1 MIEKI
6 IEYSVRN
13 PLVVFFVALGIVVW
27 GIHSTINTPVDAIP
41 DLSENQVIVFADW
54 PGRSP
59 KDIEDQVTYPLS
71 VNLQGLAGVKAVRAT
86 SEFGF
91 SMVNIIF
98 EEGIDFY
105 FARQRILE
113 KLSIAKTFLPE
124 GVDAYLAPDATAV
137 GQIFWYTVEGEGY
150 DIGRLRAIQDWFVRY
165 QLYSV
170 PGVAE
175 VASVGGFPI
184 EYQVD
189 VDPNKLRSFNVT
201 LGELYSAVSRSNSS
215 VGGRVIQKGSS
226 EYLVRSTG
234 WIKSLA
240 DVEKTVIKSI
250 DGTPIFVGDVAV
262 VQFGSAQRRNVLE
275 KNGNEA
281 VGGVVLMRF
290 GENPLQV
297 TDRIKKKIEQLQ
309 VGLPAGVRIVPFYD
323 RTRLIKNAIHTVTR
337 TLYEEA
343 LVASLVIFVVMW
355 HFRSALII
363 CLTLPM
369 SVLISFILMR
379 HLGISSNIMSLAGIA
394 ISIGV
399 LVDAAI
405 VMVDQGAHTLHEKFG
420 NSRVRG
426 NTREL
431 LLPALRTVGRP
442 IFFAMAIMII
452 SFIPVFMLTGMEG
465 KMFHPLAFTKSF
477 ALIGVAILAI
487 TLVPAIIPWMLRG
500 RIRHEEYSW
509 LIRRV
514 IEIYRPVLNF
524 VMDHPWPVV
533 WTVSVIC
540 LLGSIPTGSFGVFVF
555 ALALAL
561 GMSAWAAWGEA
572 ASFRKHW
579 KWVAVLWFVAI
590 SFPVVI
596 AIFRGWHPA
605 WIPNFIADNSW
616 KFAAIALGV
625 IAVASLLI
633 VRIAAQF
640 RLAPMLTMI
649 GSLVVVG
656 LFARQTMIPLGREF
670 MPPLNEGS
678 ILDMPVTIPR
688 ASVTQTA
695 ADLKARDAEIRA
707 FPEVELV
714 VGKSGRAETPT
725 DPAPLDMVET
735 VINLRPQEFWPKRE
749 LRYDDAQAQSKR
761 VVQALVRTN
770 YLPGGLTLAQQE
782 QLVKDTTMMSIARF
796 DEMMRTV
803 IVQEQTLFEE
813 RLANQ
818 LIGKVVHDLMKLF
831 SDNETLSEPPSR
843 QIVDEITALIPRQ
856 FGDYLVHSADV
867 PTIEKIALLVHQQLV
882 ERNQAKTNSDAFV
895 IHDNSIV
902 AFVRSAGEAFG
913 LERQTFNQ
921 LLLDKVNAE
930 RDRLW
935 MEFVRQLNWQLLE
948 QSVPM
953 YTRMA
958 IENIQGKAKELN
970 LWAGSPTRE
979 QLMSS
984 QESVQKDFAASLM
997 LWRRDK
1003 ASLLAEL
1010 DSVVRM
1016 PGWGNIWTQPI
1027 INRIDMLATGVNTML
1042 GVRVFGDDIEKI
1054 AAKCE
1059 AIAAVLKRL
1068 RGAVDVSADQV
1079 VGEGYLEINIDRE
1092 RAARFGVTVGDI
1104 QDVIETALGGRVIT
1118 MTVEGRE
1125 RFPIRIRYARAFR
1138 EDEESVKDLLVAGT
1152 NMGESIG
1159 SGSTMPNSN
1168 ESTGT
1173 GSIASNNSDSDK
1185 AKRLQIPLSQVADIR
1200 IASGPSMIRSEN
1212 GLLRSFVRL
1221 NVRDRDIIGFVEEA
1235 QKAVAS
1241 EVTMPTG
1248 MYVEWTGQFEHE
1260 LRARRTFTIIV
1271 PIVVLTIFLILYV
1284 VYHDLADTLIVMCL
1298 TVPGA
1303 VFGGVLF
1310 QYLFGYNFSVAV
1322 WVGYIACFGLATQG
1336 GLVILVYLR
1345 EAIDRRG
1352 GLENMTLEQVRA
1364 AVMEGAVHR
1373 LRPKLM
1379 TELTTMIGLAPML
1392 WASGVGSEIMQPMA
1406 APVLGGILV
1415 ADEVVDLLLPVL
1427 FYRVR
1432 AYRWRRIQERRNQI
1446 ALTNDS
1452 AS

>member
-6 IEYSVRN
+6 IDYSVRN

-59 KDIEDQVTYPLS
+59 KEIEDQVTYPLS
-71 VNLQGLAGVKAVRAT
+71 VNLQGLAGVKAIRAT
-86 SEFGF
+86 SEFSF
-91 SMVNIIF
+91 SMINIIF
-98 EEGIDFY
+98 EEKIDFY

-113 KLSIAKTFLPE
+113 RLSIAKTFLPE
-124 GVDAYLAPDATAV
+124 GVEPYLAPDATAV

-150 DIGRLRAIQDWFVRY
+150 DIGRLRAIQDRFVRY

-201 LGELYSAVSRSNSS
+201 LGELYTAVARSNSS

-240 DVEKTVIKSI
+240 DVEKTVVKSV

-275 KNGNEA
+275 KNGSEA

-309 VGLPAGVRIVPFYD
+309 AGLPEGVRIVPFYD
-323 RTRLIKNAIHTVTR
+323 RTRLINNAIHTVTR
-337 TLYEEA
+337 TLFEEA
-343 LVASLVIFVVMW
+343 LVASLVIFAVMW

-399 LVDAAI
+399 LVDSAI

-420 NSRVRG
+420 DSRVRG

-500 RIRHEEYSW
+500 RIRHEEDSW
-509 LIRRV
+509 MIRRV

-540 LLGSIPTGSFGVFVF
+540 LLGSIPTGSSWVFGF

-579 KWVAVLWFVAI
+579 KWVAVLWFVAV
-590 SFPVVI
+590 SVPVLI
-596 AIFRGWHPA
+596 AILKGWQPS
-605 WIPNFIADNSW
+605 WIPSTIAANSW
-616 KFAAIALGV
+616 TFAAMALLV
-625 IAVASLLI
+625 IAVASLLV
-633 VRIAAQF
+633 VRIAAQL

-649 GSLVVVG
+649 ASLLVVG
-656 LFARQTMIPLGREF
+656 LFAKQTMIPLGREF

-688 ASVTQTA
+688 ASVTQAA

-707 FPEVELV
+707 FPEIESV
-714 VGKSGRAETPT
+714 VGKAGRAETPT

-735 VINLRPQEFWPKRE
+735 VINLRPQEFWLKRE
-749 LRYDDAQAQSKR
+749 LRYDDALSQSKR
-761 VVQALVRTN
+761 IVQAMLRANFLSSEVTA
-770 YLPGGLTLAQQE
+770 AQRE
-782 QLVKDTTMMSIARF
+782 QLINDATMISIARY
-796 DEMMRTV
+796 DEMMRS
-803 IVQEQTLFEE
+803 IVLQEQVLFED
-813 RLANQ
+813 RLEQQ
-818 LIGKVVHDLMKLF
+818 LIRAVVGDVVKLF
-831 SDNETLSEPPSR
+831 VANGTLSKPVTA
-843 QIVDEITALIPRQ
+843 QVVNEIESLVPHQ
-856 FGDYLVHSADV
+856 FGEYLVHSADS
-867 PTIEKIALLVHQQLV
+867 PTVEKIALLVHRQLV
-882 ERNQAKTNSDAFV
+882 ERHQAKADADAFV
-895 IHDNSIV
+895 IRENPVI

-913 LERQTFNQ
+913 LERQSFNQ
-921 LLLDKVNAE
+921 LLLEKVNAE

-935 MEFVRQLNWQLLE
+935 SEFVRQLNWQLLD
-948 QSVPM
+948 QAGPM
-953 YTRMA
+953 YTRLALEA
-958 IENIQGKAKELN
+958 IQVKAKELN
-970 LWAGSPTRE
+970 LWVGSPSPE
-979 QLMSS
+979 QLTSV
-984 QESVQKDFAASLM
+984 QESVQKEFAASLM

-1003 ASLLAEL
+1003 ESLLAEL

-1059 AIAAVLKRL
+1059 EIAAILKRL

-1092 RAARFGVTVGDI
+1092 RAARFGVSVGDI

-1138 EDEESVKDLLVAGT
+1138 EDEESVKNLLVAGM
-1152 NMGESIG
+1152 N
-1159 SGSTMPNSN
+1159 SGQASN
-1168 ESTGT
+1168 T
-1173 GSIASNNSDSDK
+1173 GSAMPESNVNAGQEPNTSANSDSTSGNQ
-1185 AKRLQIPLSQVADIR
+1185 LQIPLSQIADIR
-1200 IASGPSMIRSEN
+1200 ITSGPSMIRSEN

-1235 QKAVAS
+1235 QKAVATEIS
-1241 EVTMPTG
+1241 MPAG
-1248 MYVEWTGQFEHE
+1248 MYIEWTGQFEHE

-1271 PIVVLTIFLILYV
+1271 PIVVLTIFLILYI

-1322 WVGYIACFGLATQG
+1322 WVGFIACFGLATQG

-1432 AYRWRRIQERRNQI
+1432 AYRWRKIHGR
-1446 ALTNDS
+1446 
-1452 AS
+1452 